1 MTVDERKMAIAYA
14 DLLNMQELAQHIMQM
29 DVDDLM
35 DEDTR
40 LAFVKLTLNLDKVA
54 AKVGKYMSEHTEFN
68 EEKTNDD

>member
-1 MTVDERKMAIAYA
+1 MTVDERKMTIAYA
-14 DLLNMQELAQHIMQM
+14 DLLNIQELVQHILRM

-54 AKVGKYMSEHTEFN
+54 SKVGKYMSEHTDFN
-68 EEKTNDD
+68 AEVKHDD